1 LAFPRL
7 RRGHHDRGSGH
18 PSDILDAVS
27 EPYPA
32 DAKKHLEIAARK
44 LEEMRLRAHHPP
56 RHFWTLS
63 GMVEAWRELVA
74 HIEEGYDD
82 IIEEYSNDLSVRDL
96 LDELLA
102 VIPEGSVR
110 SWVTKEIEQADQ
122 RYRDA
127 TREVDKPIFGS
138 GEMAWWWKRVPI
150 VLVGELRRD
159 LEGTTR
165 D

>member
-1 LAFPRL
+1 M
-7 RRGHHDRGSGH
+7 
-18 PSDILDAVS
+18 S

-32 DAKKHLEIAARK
+32 GDKEHLEIAARK

-56 RHFWTLS
+56 RRFWTLS
-63 GMVEAWRELVA
+63 GMVEAWHQLVA
-74 HIEEGYDD
+74 QIEEGYHD
-82 IIEEYSNDLSVRDL
+82 IIEEYWNDLSVRDL

-110 SWVTKEIEQADQ
+110 SWVTQEIEQADQ

-138 GEMAWWWKRVPI
+138 GEMAWWWRRVPN
-150 VLVGELRRD
+150 VLVGELRDDLGRTLRD
-159 LEGTTR
+159 
-165 D
+165 